1 MNKESN
7 DGRFS
12 EVIDSLDITQGLHRG
27 NTTEQTQ
34 AAINTKLNKTLQV
47 ATNQAADQCLDA
59 DSAQDQTRRIKAPD
73 TVLYDDPDA
82 LNKNGNPRIATQSEQ
97 YQHVLIQGRREANHA
112 FDTALNKLSPQDQA
126 QAIRVMNFTAE
137 QIYQST
143 RNDGNVNF
151 LNSPDS
157 TKNSI
162 AEQRISEA
170 KQMLAEQINNGAF
183 MKNLAAYA
191 NNGMQTQCAH
201 KDADVVDYSPH

>member
-1 MNKESN
+1 MV
-7 DGRFS
+7 DFS

-47 ATNQAADQCLDA
+47 ATNQAADHCLDA
-59 DSAQDQTRRIKAPD
+59 DSAQDQTRRIKATD
-73 TVLYDDPDA
+73 TVLYDDIHK
-82 LNKNGNPRIATQSEQ
+82 LEESGNPRIATQSA
-97 YQHVLIQGRREANHA
+97 QHQELLIQSRREANLA
-112 FDTALNKLSPQDQA
+112 FDTALQKLAPQDQT

-137 QIYQST
+137 RIYQDT
-143 RNDGNVNF
+143 MNVIHANF
-151 LNSPDS
+151 VGSPDS

-170 KQMLAEQINNGAF
+170 KQILAEQINNGAF